1 MSPEVKKYTDLLSD
15 AMAKLGRPRY
25 VTGESLKV
33 NLENASFEDV
43 KVFKYKQPLA
53 PWAKDP
59 KLKHV
64 GAMAM
69 LACDTGY
76 HAYGM
81 GMWFISCTIL
91 YVPR

>member
-69 LACDTGY
+69 MACDTGY